1 MKNNSKKF
9 IKVSALVISFIPILA
24 FGAGLAS
31 DCDGSPT
38 NPCDFNALMATFKHI
53 LNFVLIDLAS
63 IIFIVGILRAG
74 WIYLNSGGDPSAH
87 KKASGI
93 FFHMVIGY
101 ILVLASWLII
111 KTFIIL
117 FTGETPSFSTFFYD
131 K

>member
-9 IKVSALVISFIPILA
+9 IKISALVISFIPILA
-24 FGAGLAS
+24 FGAGLVTCGGRGEP
-31 DCDGSPT
+31 D
-38 NPCDFNALMATFKHI
+38 CDFNQFMATFKHI

-131 K
+131 N